1 MPYYDMMDF
10 MMGWFPF
17 MGLGFGSVLSTILSV
32 IMAYLVYKDAEKRGM
47 NGLLWGLPVLVP
59 WIGILFLILYL
70 IMRDS
75 GKHFAAEGR
84 SEITKT
90 TAEEVLDERYA
101 RGEVAREVY
110 LQMKEDLK
118 KDLKE
123 TSN

>member
-1 MPYYDMMDF
+1 MMDF

-17 MGLGFGSVLSTILSV
+17 MGFGSVLTTILSV
-32 IMAYLVYKDAEKRGM
+32 VVAYLVYKDAEKRGM

-75 GKHFAAEGR
+75 GRHLIAEDR
-84 SEITKT
+84 TASPRT
-90 TAEEVLDERYA
+90 TPEEVLDERYA
-101 RGEVAREVY
+101 RGEVTREIY

-118 KDLKE
+118 KNPKE

>member
-10 MMGWFPF
+10 MMGGFPF
-17 MGLGFGSVLSTILSV
+17 MGFGSIFTILLSV
-32 IMAYLVYKDAEKRGM
+32 VVAYLVYKDAEKRGM

-75 GKHFAAEGR
+75 GRHIVAEGSFAPTR
-84 SEITKT
+84 T

-101 RGEVAREVY
+101 KGEVAREVY

-118 KDLKE
+118 TGPKE
-123 TSN
+123 TSI

>member
-17 MGLGFGSVLSTILSV
+17 MGFGSVLTTILSV
-32 IMAYLVYKDAEKRGM
+32 VVAYLVYKDAEKRGM

-75 GKHFAAEGR
+75 GRHFVAEDKTASPR
-84 SEITKT
+84 T

-101 RGEVAREVY
+101 RGEVTREIY
-110 LQMKEDLK
+110 FQMKEDLK
-118 KDLKE
+118 KDSKE